1 MRSRTSM
8 MPHEIVAKFRDFM
21 AWLEGARISVRG
33 TRIEGIWSII
43 SAFPA
48 ESVLARRDIR
58 ESPGAANWD
67 SLQRICLCDAF
78 TFVKIHEQLCCM
90 GSHNIPF
97 QAIRDAIRG
106 PLDPSDE
113 VPGSGSEHA
122 RNRQFEL
129 ELASILAAGGHE
141 VVRFDDVVL
150 KVQGMLVGIQCKRV
164 QKLRNLDS
172 NFDGAV
178 KQILARVPR
187 KCDFGVVAVAL
198 DVIEGTHAFQAVAL
212 TGARFARET
221 RDTISLYEHEIR
233 RLLHRTIVPPV
244 IGGVLFLRRFGR
256 IEVMGAT
263 MVSRES
269 AFMPRFKEGH
279 LHDLFA
285 ALVQTPYETGP
296 SGSGPISH
304 IHHQALVQP

>member
-1 MRSRTSM
+1 M
-8 MPHEIVAKFRDFM
+8 MPHDIVAKFRDFM
-21 AWLEGARISVRG
+21 AWLEGARISIRG

-58 ESPGAANWD
+58 ESPGAANLD

-97 QAIRDAIRG
+97 QAIKDAIRG

-113 VPGSGSEHA
+113 APGSGSEHA

-164 QKLRNLDS
+164 QRLRNLDS

-178 KQILARVPR
+178 KQILDRVPR
-187 KCDFGVVAVAL
+187 GECDFGVVAVAL
-198 DVIEGTHAFQAVAL
+198 DVIAGTHTFQAEAL
-212 TGARFARET
+212 TPARFARET
-221 RDTISLYEHEIR
+221 RDTISQYGHEMR
-233 RLLHRTIVPPV
+233 RLLDHTVAPPV

-256 IEVMGAT
+256 TEAMEAT

-269 AFMPRFKEGH
+269 AFMPRFGKGCFHE
-279 LHDLFA
+279 LFA
-285 ALVQTPYETGP
+285 GLVEAPYGVGPTGLA
-296 SGSGPISH
+296 SGSIVVDG
-304 IHHQALVQP
+304 A